1 MRASECVHD
10 TDVLATVGPVCTP
23 DEAALSPA
31 GPASFDDFLAGS
43 DADCEDLLAAVDT
56 AELVDSPKS
65 LKSAQTSS
73 TNKSTKAK
81 PVKQSNEIRPTKLAK
96 PVAKAKPAV
105 GSKKAASKKGA
116 GLVGTQGAGP
126 VKTSKKLLAR
136 LNCSSVLL
144 LCC

>member
-1 MRASECVHD
+1 M
-10 TDVLATVGPVCTP
+10 LATAGPVCTP
-23 DEAALSPA
+23 DEAAQSPS

-65 LKSAQTSS
+65 RQSEQTSS

-81 PVKQSNEIRPTKLAK
+81 PTKQSNEIRPTQLAK

-105 GSKKAASKKGA
+105 GSKKAVSKKGA

-126 VKTSKKLLAR
+126 VKTSKK
-136 LNCSSVLL
+136 
-144 LCC
+144 